1 MTANDNLVP
10 CESPREPAR
19 HHFTADDFAPLLKTG
34 PADMIVR
41 PSLSYWQDAWRRLK
55 RNRRA
60 LWSLYLIV
68 GLLFFAYGLP
78 LLMQLDP
85 VEQDLT
91 QISQSPGLERQ
102 SLVVDTTPWAGRF
115 ADHNSTGQNINDQS
129 ISDQNM
135 GDQNMGDQPLDSGA
149 AVAGLHVVDVPN
161 TESVR
166 LTWEPLA
173 GAVAYE
179 VYRHLLEPSGPADL
193 GLPLGQ
199 TEQLQQISFE
209 DRLKLENVPYYYSV
223 RALSAQGA
231 VSAYATLMVT
241 PRHATGIQDA
251 IRRGLVAPEHA
262 ETAIGTEVELRRHLF
277 GTDYL
282 GRDLLARL
290 VYGGQTSLF
299 IGIVAPLLYVVLGV
313 IYGGLAGYLGGR
325 TDEVMMRYAD
335 FVIALPFLLFMILFR
350 VAMGIGPG
358 ESGIAPMLIAMVAL
372 GWPSVARLVRGQVL
386 QLREQA
392 FVEAAQ
398 LMGGSSTYLIWRH
411 MLPNVMGVVLV
422 SLTFAIPSAI
432 FTEAFLSFIGMGVAP
447 PTPSWGSL
455 CNDGV
460 KSFLSHPHEL
470 LFPALF
476 ISLTV
481 LAFNLLGDG
490 LRDALDAKMKE

>member
-1 MTANDNLVP
+1 MRPGDTQIIDNF
-10 CESPREPAR
+10 SA
-19 HHFTADDFAPLLKTG
+19 ADFAPLPRSG
-34 PADMIVR
+34 PAEMIVR

-68 GLLFFAYGLP
+68 GLLCFAYLLP
-78 LLMQLDP
+78 LLVELDP

-102 SLVVDTTPWAGRF
+102 SLVVDTTPWDGRF
-115 ADHNSTGQNINDQS
+115 AADSTLQEQALHEQQWDTA
-129 ISDQNM
+129 
-135 GDQNMGDQPLDSGA
+135 A
-149 AVAGLHVVDVPN
+149 AVSGLQIVGEAN

-179 VYRHLLEPSGPADL
+179 VYRHLLVPSGPADL

-223 RALSAQGA
+223 RALSAAGE
-231 VSAYATLMVT
+231 VSAYSTLMVI
-241 PRHATGIQDA
+241 PRHAIGVQDA
-251 IRRGLVAPEHA
+251 IRRGLVDADRA
-262 ETAIGTEVELRRHLF
+262 EEAIGTEVELRRHLF

-299 IGIVAPLLYVVLGV
+299 IGVMAPLLYVALGV
-313 IYGGLAGYLGGR
+313 LYGGLAGYLGGR
-325 TDEVMMRYAD
+325 TDEVMMRFAD

-358 ESGIAPMLIAMVAL
+358 ESGIAPMLIALVAL

-398 LMGGSSTYLIWRH
+398 LMGGNSTYLIWRH

>member
-1 MTANDNLVP
+1 MKPDTTLM
-10 CESPREPAR
+10 PALADTN
-19 HHFTADDFAPLLKTG
+19 FSADDFAPLPRSG
-34 PADMIVR
+34 AVDGIIR
-41 PSLSYWQDAWRRLK
+41 PSQSYWQDAWRRLK

-68 GLLFFAYGLP
+68 GLVFFSYGLP
-78 LLMQLDP
+78 LLLHLDP
-85 VEQDLT
+85 VKQDLT

-102 SLVVDTTPWAGRF
+102 SLVVDTTPWEGRF
-115 ADHNSTGQNINDQS
+115 TE
-129 ISDQNM
+129 
-135 GDQNMGDQPLDSGA
+135 LDTAELPFDPAA
-149 AVAGLHVVDVPN
+149 AVTGLQVVDVPN

-166 LTWEPLA
+166 LTWEPLP

-179 VYRHLLEPSGPADL
+179 IYRHLLVPSSPTDL

-199 TEQLQQISFE
+199 TEQLQQIAFE
-209 DRLKLENVPYYYSV
+209 DRLKLENLTYHYSV
-223 RALSAQGA
+223 RG
-231 VSAYATLMVT
+231 VSVEGEVSEYATLMVT
-241 PRHATGIQDA
+241 PRHATGIHDA
-251 IRRGLVAPEHA
+251 IRRGLVAA
-262 ETAIGTEVELRRHLF
+262 ADAGAVIGTEVELSRHVF

-290 VYGGQTSLF
+290 AYGGQTSLF

-325 TDEVMMRYAD
+325 TDEVMMRFAD

-358 ESGIAPMLIAMVAL
+358 ESGITPMLIAMVAL

-398 LMGGSSTYLIWRH
+398 LMGGNSTYLIWRH